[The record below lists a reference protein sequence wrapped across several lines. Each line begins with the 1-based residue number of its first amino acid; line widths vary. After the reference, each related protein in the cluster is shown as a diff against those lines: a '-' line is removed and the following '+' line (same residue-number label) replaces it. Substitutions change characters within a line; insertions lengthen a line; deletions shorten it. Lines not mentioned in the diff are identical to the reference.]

1 MRPQLVE
8 LRHLD
13 HARRGEL
20 YISCAEW
27 NFGWTPEEL
36 ETVRQLRAEGA
47 KIWTVAET
55 VGRPDYEVACLIMD
69 LEERGEIGGRGG
81 KP

>member
-1 MRPQLVE
+1 VRAQATDL
-8 LRHLD
+8 LHLD

-27 NFGWTPEEL
+27 NFAWTPEEL
-36 ETVRQLRAEGA
+36 ETVRRLREEGA
-47 KIWTVAET
+47 RVWEVAKE

-69 LEERGEIGGRGG
+69 LEERG
-81 KP
+81 